1 MLAFILAPFYVLVNL
16 YIVHWVLR
24 WTGCCHR
31 LCGTRAFRVIFCVV
45 YAFAALSPLT
55 GFAVQEPQWL
65 RHALKQAGNYWLGWM
80 LYLVLAVLVVEG
92 LLFAVRRIRRKDF
105 QQMQRV
111 RQVQGGVALVL
122 VCAVCLYGMANA
134 DRLRVTDYEITLD
147 GAGEDMTVALL
158 ADLHLG
164 YSTETAYIE
173 QAVQAVNNMQ
183 ADLVVIA
190 GDIFDNEYE
199 AIPEPGRIAAALA
212 SLHSTY
218 GVYACWGNHDV
229 SEPILAGFTW
239 DTADADKDDPRME
252 AFLRQAGITLLAD
265 EAVTL
270 GNGVQLVGRKDPSRD
285 KKLGDDRLSPEALL
299 EPLDPARP
307 VFVIDHQ
314 PKELDELAAA
324 GADLD
329 LSGHTHD
336 GQMFPGNLIMPLIW
350 DNPCGCL
357 QVGGMYSVVTSGLG
371 VWGPDMRVGTKSEVV
386 CITVHFTDGCEKN
399 TCPSEENN

>member
-31 LCGTRAFRVIFCVV
+31 LCGTRAFRVLFCVV

-134 DRLRVTDYEITLD
+134 DRLRVTDYAVTIEGT
-147 GAGEDMTVALL
+147 GEDMTVALL

-164 YSTETAYIE
+164 YSTEAAYIE

-218 GVYACWGNHDV
+218 GVYACWGNHDL

-285 KKLGDDRLSPEALL
+285 KKLGDDRLSPEALM

-371 VWGPDMRVGTKSEVV
+371 VWGPDMRVGTKSEIVR
-386 CITVHFTDGCEKN
+386 ITVHFAG
-399 TCPSEENN
+399 

>member
-31 LCGTRAFRVIFCVV
+31 LCGTRAFRVLFCVV

-65 RHALKQAGNYWLGWM
+65 RHALKQAGSYWLGWM

-92 LLFAVRRIRRKDF
+92 LLFAVRRIRKKDF

-134 DRLRVTDYEITLD
+134 DRLRVTDYAVTIEGT
-147 GAGEDMTVALL
+147 GEDMTVALL

-299 EPLDPARP
+299 EPRDPARP

-371 VWGPDMRVGTKSEVV
+371 VWGPDMRVGTKSEIVR
-386 CITVHFTDGCEKN
+386 ITVHFAG
-399 TCPSEENN
+399 

>member
-31 LCGTRAFRVIFCVV
+31 LCGTRAFRVLFCVV

-371 VWGPDMRVGTKSEVV
+371 VWGPDMRVGTKSEIVR
-386 CITVHFTDGCEKN
+386 ITVHFAG
-399 TCPSEENN
+399 

>member
-1 MLAFILAPFYVLVNL
+1 MLAFILPPFYVLVNL
-16 YIVHWVLR
+16 NIVHWVLR

-164 YSTETAYIE
+164 YSTEAAYIE

-199 AIPEPGRIAAALA
+199 AIPESGRIAAALA

-299 EPLDPARP
+299 DPARP

-371 VWGPDMRVGTKSEVV
+371 VWGPDMRVGTKSEIVR
-386 CITVHFTDGCEKN
+386 ITVHFAG
-399 TCPSEENN
+399 

>member
-31 LCGTRAFRVIFCVV
+31 LCGTRAFRVLFCVV

-371 VWGPDMRVGTKSEVV
+371 VWGPDMRVGTKSEIVR
-386 CITVHFTDGCEKN
+386 ITVHFTG
-399 TCPSEENN
+399 

>member
-218 GVYACWGNHDV
+218 GVYACWGNHDL

-239 DTADADKDDPRME
+239 DTEDADKDDPRME

-270 GNGVQLVGRKDPSRD
+270 GNGVQLVGRK
-285 KKLGDDRLSPEALL
+285 
-299 EPLDPARP
+299 AR
-307 VFVIDHQ
+307 
-314 PKELDELAAA
+314 
-324 GADLD
+324 
-329 LSGHTHD
+329 
-336 GQMFPGNLIMPLIW
+336 
-350 DNPCGCL
+350 
-357 QVGGMYSVVTSGLG
+357 
-371 VWGPDMRVGTKSEVV
+371 RGTKSSATTGFHRRR
-386 CITVHFTDGCEKN
+386 CWSRSTRRGLF
-399 TCPSEENN
+399 S

>member
-24 WTGCCHR
+24 WTGCCHL
-31 LCGTRAFRVIFCVV
+31 LCGTRAFRVLFCVV

-371 VWGPDMRVGTKSEVV
+371 VWGPDMRVGTKSEIVR
-386 CITVHFTDGCEKN
+386 ITVHFTG
-399 TCPSEENN
+399 

>member
-31 LCGTRAFRVIFCVV
+31 LCGTRAFRVLFCVV

-65 RHALKQAGNYWLGWM
+65 RHALKQVGSYWLGWM

-92 LLFAVRRIRRKDF
+92 LLFAVRRIRKKDF

-134 DRLRVTDYEITLD
+134 DRLRVTDYAVTIEGT
-147 GAGEDMTVALL
+147 GEDMTVALL

-239 DTADADKDDPRME
+239 DTEDADKDDPRME

-371 VWGPDMRVGTKSEVV
+371 VWGPDMRVGTKSEIVR
-386 CITVHFTDGCEKN
+386 ITVHFAG
-399 TCPSEENN
+399 

>member
-218 GVYACWGNHDV
+218 GVYACWGNHDL

-371 VWGPDMRVGTKSEVV
+371 VWGPDMRVGTKSEIVR
-386 CITVHFTDGCEKN
+386 ITVHFAG
-399 TCPSEENN
+399 

>member
-371 VWGPDMRVGTKSEVV
+371 VWGPDMRVGTKSEIVR
-386 CITVHFTDGCEKN
+386 ITVHFTG
-399 TCPSEENN
+399 

>member
-1 MLAFILAPFYVLVNL
+1 M
-16 YIVHWVLR
+16 
-24 WTGCCHR
+24 
-31 LCGTRAFRVIFCVV
+31 
-45 YAFAALSPLT
+45 
-55 GFAVQEPQWL
+55 
-65 RHALKQAGNYWLGWM
+65 
-80 LYLVLAVLVVEG
+80 
-92 LLFAVRRIRRKDF
+92 
-105 QQMQRV
+105 
-111 RQVQGGVALVL
+111 L

-164 YSTETAYIE
+164 YSTETSYIE

-212 SLHSTY
+212 SLHSAY

-371 VWGPDMRVGTKSEVV
+371 VWGPDMRVGTKSEIVR
-386 CITVHFTDGCEKN
+386 ITVHFAG
-399 TCPSEENN
+399 

>member
-1 MLAFILAPFYVLVNL
+1 M
-16 YIVHWVLR
+16 
-24 WTGCCHR
+24 
-31 LCGTRAFRVIFCVV
+31 
-45 YAFAALSPLT
+45 
-55 GFAVQEPQWL
+55 L
-65 RHALKQAGNYWLGWM
+65 RHALKQVGSYWLGWM

-92 LLFAVRRIRRKDF
+92 LLFAVRRIRKKDF

-134 DRLRVTDYEITLD
+134 DRLRVTDYAVTIEGT
-147 GAGEDMTVALL
+147 GEDMTVALL

-164 YSTETAYIE
+164 YSTEAAYIE

-218 GVYACWGNHDV
+218 GVYACWGNHDL

-285 KKLGDDRLSPEALL
+285 KKLGDDRLSPEALM

-371 VWGPDMRVGTKSEVV
+371 VWGPDMRVGTKSEIVR
-386 CITVHFTDGCEKN
+386 ITVHFAG
-399 TCPSEENN
+399 

>member
-31 LCGTRAFRVIFCVV
+31 LCGTRAFRVLFCVV

-92 LLFAVRRIRRKDF
+92 LLFAVRRIRKKDF

-190 GDIFDNEYE
+190 GDIFYNEYE

-371 VWGPDMRVGTKSEVV
+371 VWGPDMRVGTKSEIVR
-386 CITVHFTDGCEKN
+386 ITVHFAG
-399 TCPSEENN
+399 

>member
-31 LCGTRAFRVIFCVV
+31 LCGTRAFRVLFCVV

-92 LLFAVRRIRRKDF
+92 LLFAVRRIRKKDF

-371 VWGPDMRVGTKSEVV
+371 VWGPDMRVGTKSEIVR
-386 CITVHFTDGCEKN
+386 ITVHFTG
-399 TCPSEENN
+399 

>member
-31 LCGTRAFRVIFCVV
+31 LCGTRAFRVLFCVV

-65 RHALKQAGNYWLGWM
+65 RHALKQVGSYWLGWM

-92 LLFAVRRIRRKDF
+92 LLFAVRRIRKKDF

-371 VWGPDMRVGTKSEVV
+371 VWGPDMRVGTKSEIVR
-386 CITVHFTDGCEKN
+386 ITVHFTG
-399 TCPSEENN
+399 

>member
-31 LCGTRAFRVIFCVV
+31 LCGTRAFRVLFCVV

-92 LLFAVRRIRRKDF
+92 LLFAVRRIRKKDF

-134 DRLRVTDYEITLD
+134 DRLRVTDYAVTIEGT
-147 GAGEDMTVALL
+147 GEDMTVALL

-285 KKLGDDRLSPEALL
+285 KKLGDDRLSPEALM

-371 VWGPDMRVGTKSEVV
+371 VWGPDMRVGTKSEIVR
-386 CITVHFTDGCEKN
+386 ITVHFAG
-399 TCPSEENN
+399 

>member
-285 KKLGDDRLSPEALL
+285 KKLGDGRLSPEALL

-371 VWGPDMRVGTKSEVV
+371 VWGPDMRVGTKSEIVR
-386 CITVHFTDGCEKN
+386 ITVHFTG
-399 TCPSEENN
+399 

>member
-31 LCGTRAFRVIFCVV
+31 LCGTRAFRVLFCVV

-65 RHALKQAGNYWLGWM
+65 RHALKQVGSYWLGWM

-92 LLFAVRRIRRKDF
+92 LLFAVRRIRKKDF

-134 DRLRVTDYEITLD
+134 DRLRVTDYAVTIEGT
-147 GAGEDMTVALL
+147 GEDMTVALL

-285 KKLGDDRLSPEALL
+285 KKLGDGRLSPEALL

-371 VWGPDMRVGTKSEVV
+371 VWGPDMRVGTKSEIVR
-386 CITVHFTDGCEKN
+386 ITVHFAG
-399 TCPSEENN
+399 

>member
-31 LCGTRAFRVIFCVV
+31 LCGTRAFRVLFCVV

-65 RHALKQAGNYWLGWM
+65 RHALKQVGSYWLGWM

-92 LLFAVRRIRRKDF
+92 LLFAVRRIRKKDF

-134 DRLRVTDYEITLD
+134 DRLRVTDYAVTIE
-147 GAGEDMTVALL
+147 GMGEDMTVALL

-183 ADLVVIA
+183 PDLVVIA

-218 GVYACWGNHDV
+218 GVYACWGNHDL

-239 DTADADKDDPRME
+239 DTEDADKDDPRME

-371 VWGPDMRVGTKSEVV
+371 VWGPDMRVGTKSEIVR
-386 CITVHFTDGCEKN
+386 ITVHFAG
-399 TCPSEENN
+399 

>member
-252 AFLRQAGITLLAD
+252 EFLRQAGITLLAD

-270 GNGVQLVGRKDPSRD
+270 ENGVQLVGRKDPSRD

-371 VWGPDMRVGTKSEVV
+371 VWGPDMRVGTKSEIVR
-386 CITVHFTDGCEKN
+386 ITVHFAG
-399 TCPSEENN
+399 

>member
-371 VWGPDMRVGTKSEVV
+371 VWGPDMRVGTKSEIVR
-386 CITVHFTDGCEKN
+386 ITVHFAG
-399 TCPSEENN
+399 

>member
-199 AIPEPGRIAAALA
+199 AIPESGRIAAALA

-371 VWGPDMRVGTKSEVV
+371 VWGPDMRVGTKSEIVR
-386 CITVHFTDGCEKN
+386 ITVHFAG
-399 TCPSEENN
+399 

>member
-16 YIVHWVLR
+16 YIVYWVLR

-31 LCGTRAFRVIFCVV
+31 LCGTRAFRVLFCVV

-55 GFAVQEPQWL
+55 GFVVQEPQWL

-371 VWGPDMRVGTKSEVV
+371 VWGPDMRVGTKSEIVR
-386 CITVHFTDGCEKN
+386 ITVHFTG
-399 TCPSEENN
+399 

>member
-285 KKLGDDRLSPEALL
+285 KKLGEGRLSPEALM

-371 VWGPDMRVGTKSEVV
+371 VWGPDMRVGTKSEIVR
-386 CITVHFTDGCEKN
+386 ITVHFAG
-399 TCPSEENN
+399 

>member
-16 YIVHWVLR
+16 YIVYWVLR

-31 LCGTRAFRVIFCVV
+31 LCGTRAFRVLFCVV

-55 GFAVQEPQWL
+55 GFVVQEPQWL

-92 LLFAVRRIRRKDF
+92 LLFAVRRIRKKDF

-134 DRLRVTDYEITLD
+134 DRLRVTDYAVTIEGT
-147 GAGEDMTVALL
+147 GEDMTVALL

-285 KKLGDDRLSPEALL
+285 KKLGDDRLSPEALM

-371 VWGPDMRVGTKSEVV
+371 VWGPDMRVGTKSEIVR
-386 CITVHFTDGCEKN
+386 ITVHFAG
-399 TCPSEENN
+399 